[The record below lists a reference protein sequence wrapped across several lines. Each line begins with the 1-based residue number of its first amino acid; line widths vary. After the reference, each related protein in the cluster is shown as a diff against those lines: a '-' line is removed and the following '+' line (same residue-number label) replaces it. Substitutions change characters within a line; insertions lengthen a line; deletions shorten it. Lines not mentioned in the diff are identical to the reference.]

1 MNEKDGGGGN
11 EAKGGHSL
19 YEHDIAK
26 SKLNGFP
33 RGARIR
39 VLLIRYEVMSLYCLL
54 CAGDG
59 AQPHTAPPPNNSTP
73 PTAVVFVIVYMRG
86 KC

>member
-19 YEHDIAK
+19 YEHDIVK

-39 VLLIRYEVMSLYCLL
+39 VLLIRYEVMSLYCL

-73 PTAVVFVIVYMRG
+73 PSAVVFVIVYMRG